1 MPKTISFT
9 LKEKHYLLEF
19 TPETVCRMELD
30 GFTYDILK
38 EADKYPFTI
47 ACALFAGAF
56 YTHHGDLTEDEIFTV
71 IESLARKQELLER
84 LAEMYVDTVRV
95 METGDTAWTVI
106 ETYPSTNH
114 TNLKS

>member
-1 MPKTISFT
+1 MPKNISFIHNGT
-9 LKEKHYLLEF
+9 AYKLEF
-19 TPETVCRMELD
+19 TPETVCQMERS
-30 GFTYDILK
+30 GFTYDILR
-38 EADKYPFTI
+38 EADKYPFTV

-56 YTHHGDLTEDEIFTV
+56 YAHHGDLTEDEIFTI

-84 LAEMYVDTVRV
+84 LAEMYVDVIRS

-106 ETYPSTNH
+106 ETYPTANH